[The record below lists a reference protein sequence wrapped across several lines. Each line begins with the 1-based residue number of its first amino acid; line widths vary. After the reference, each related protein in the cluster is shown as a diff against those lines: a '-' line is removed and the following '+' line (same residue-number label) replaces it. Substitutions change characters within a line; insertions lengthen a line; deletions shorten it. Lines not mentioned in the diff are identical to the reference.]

1 VATARGSA
9 AQPEPRPGAAP
20 PAGGLA
26 GPEATGRG
34 LAGRGLADGPPIVM
48 TTIGSPGEERLRL
61 AQTTGAAPTGG
72 FLLRTPSVL
81 APSAPRAG
89 AVVVRGVLPELLVV
103 RNSALPTF
111 GNDGAL
117 WAGRGTSVLA
127 RGGLAVRAGRF
138 AAVLA
143 PEVATAQNR
152 GFQSSPTG
160 LEGQRPATGP
170 FAAPWFV
177 GPYSADLPIRFG
189 DQSYTVFAP
198 GQSHATVDVG
208 PLAAGV
214 STENQW
220 WGPGVR
226 NALVLSNAGEGVV
239 HAFVRT
245 GRPLRTRIGDV
256 EARWIVGGLTP
267 SLFFDQPDDTPAGR
281 ALSGAVATLRLRAE
295 PDLTVGVAR
304 LVLTPTRGAVL
315 GRAFDVFHRNQPLGA
330 DQALPDRRRVD
341 QLMSVFARWVFPGA
355 GAEAYGEFARL
366 ELPRSFREFLVAPM
380 NTGAYTL
387 GAARAYRPRAG
398 HAVRVNLELTNL
410 EQSRTFTDRPPPPD
424 FYTGR
429 AAPGGFT
436 NRGQVL
442 GAAIG
447 PRVPEPVGVGG
458 LLRARVAGGRVRA
471 ARAAPERRTVP
482 PLPPDLPPSRR
493 LARRGPPR
501 RRAPSRRRCPRHTRR
516 GRPAE
521 LPLPE
526 RPEQRRSHRHRRR
539 PQRHARPA
547 PRAGAARALTRRSG
561 PAQPTPSPRLTRT
574 PEGSR
579 KKIRFPLTL
588 GGSHSYCGCTPTP
601 RTTAAGSPA
610 AR

>member
-1 VATARGSA
+1 
-9 AQPEPRPGAAP
+9 
-20 PAGGLA
+20 
-26 GPEATGRG
+26 
-34 LAGRGLADGPPIVM
+34 
-48 TTIGSPGEERLRL
+48 
-61 AQTTGAAPTGG
+61 
-72 FLLRTPSVL
+72 
-81 APSAPRAG
+81 
-89 AVVVRGVLPELLVV
+89 
-103 RNSALPTF
+103 
-111 GNDGAL
+111 
-117 WAGRGTSVLA
+117 
-127 RGGLAVRAGRF
+127 
-138 AAVLA
+138 
-143 PEVATAQNR
+143 
-152 GFQSSPTG
+152 
-160 LEGQRPATGP
+160 
-170 FAAPWFV
+170 
-177 GPYSADLPIRFG
+177 
-189 DQSYTVFAP
+189 VFAP

-398 HAVRVNLELTNL
+398 HAVRANLEISNL
-410 EQSRTFTDRPPPPD
+410 EQSRTLTDRPPPPD
-424 FYTGR
+424 YYTGR

-447 PRVPEPVGVGG
+447 PGSQSQWASADYYAPAWQVGVYAQRVRHQNDALYRRFLPIFPRHDVSLAGG
-458 LLRARVAGGRVRA
+458 LRGGVRRHGVDA
-471 ARAAPERRTVP
+471 LATIGVSDRLNYLFQNGRGNLGGVGTVDVRNVTVG
-482 PLPPDLPPSRR
+482 LH
-493 LARRGPPR
+493 LA
-501 RRAPSRRRCPRHTRR
+501 
-516 GRPAE
+516 
-521 LPLPE
+521 
-526 RPEQRRSHRHRRR
+526 
-539 PQRHARPA
+539 PA
-547 PRAGAARALTRRSG
+547 PRAR
-561 PAQPTPSPRLTRT
+561 
-574 PEGSR
+574 
-579 KKIRFPLTL
+579 
-588 GGSHSYCGCTPTP
+588 
-601 RTTAAGSPA
+601 
-610 AR
+610 